1 MVSRSSR
8 SLHLVWFT
16 VFTFAVTAWLTP
28 GPAAAS
34 PWTVPDD
41 ELTVLTNL
49 DFSFADE
56 EFLPDG
62 TRQAFPLEGQFAST
76 QLTTTLR
83 YGFSD
88 AFEGGLV
95 IRPKAVFYRADP
107 VILPKNSMETD
118 PSSRVLDFNSQRF
131 GVADI
136 DIFARYQF
144 LEGPVVFTSESV
156 LQLPTGYDTPAGTF
170 RDDEFAGGTGTI
182 QDDTTLG
189 DGVAHLHQ
197 SFLLGAFISPTS
209 SFLRADVGY
218 KLRFGA
224 GDQVT
229 GGLKLGQ
236 LIGDKV
242 VLFAGLSGAY
252 TIYEGPDIGTSFV
265 AADPSIPAEDF
276 QVADIRMIDISLDKN
291 YLNVRAGV
299 IVQTG
304 DAEFQL
310 AYGRTVLGENIP
322 VLNSVSIG
330 TSFSFSNITGNAE
343 GSQTGQQG

>member
-1 MVSRSSR
+1 
-8 SLHLVWFT
+8 
-16 VFTFAVTAWLTP
+16 
-28 GPAAAS
+28 
-34 PWTVPDD
+34 VPDD
-41 ELTVLTNL
+41 ELTILSNL
-49 DFSFADE
+49 DFSFAEE

-62 TRQAFPLEGQFAST
+62 TRQDFPLEGSFASA

-88 AFEGGLV
+88 VFEGGLV
-95 IRPKAVFYRADP
+95 VRPKAVFYRADP
-107 VILPKNSMETD
+107 VILPKGTMD
-118 PSSRVLDFNSQRF
+118 PNSRVLDFNSQRF

-136 DIFARYQF
+136 DLFARYQF
-144 LEGPVVFTSESV
+144 LEGPVVLTSESV
-156 LQLPTGYDTPAGTF
+156 LQLPTGYETPAGTF
-170 RDDEFAGGTGTI
+170 RNDEFAAGTGTI

-197 SFLLGAFISPTS
+197 SFLLGAFIAPTS
-209 SFLRADVGY
+209 SFVRTDVGY

-229 GGLKLGQ
+229 GGVKFGQ
-236 LIGDKV
+236 LIGERV

-252 TIYEGPDIGTSFV
+252 TVYEGPDIGTSFV
-265 AADPSIPAEDF
+265 ANDPSIPAEDF
-276 QVADIRMIDISLDKN
+276 EASDIRFVDISLDKN
-291 YLNVRAGV
+291 FLNVRAGV

-330 TSFSFSNITGNAE
+330 TSFRIPNVTGKAE
-343 GSQTGQQG
+343 GSQTGEQG